1 MTPEQAAQLIESRL
15 FPRPSLA
22 AKAAIREI
30 AGEIVSSTT
39 AHTAALLGTQPT
51 LTNKRSQR
59 TGIPAHISAVDL
71 CANAVGFD
79 VNKSGK
85 CSNVPEMRAIA
96 WMLRRGIA
104 FPYTPSL
111 SEIAAAMGYRTHTVV
126 IDWVREAQ
134 HHGDLV
140 ARMYKHCEQFGLRTH
155 PRPDWAKE
163 AA

>member
-30 AGEIVSSTT
+30 AGEIVSSTMAKAT
-39 AHTAALLGTQPT
+39 VLCMTQRKSNGRVT
-51 LTNKRSQR
+51 HRG
-59 TGIPAHISAVDL
+59 GIPMHL
-71 CANAVGFD
+71 NAVEVCSQAVG
-79 VNKSGK
+79 VNVENIQLRQFAGQR
-85 CSNVPEMRAIA
+85 RAIA
-96 WMLRRGIA
+96 WMMRRGIA

-111 SEIAAAMGYRTHTVV
+111 PEIAAAMGFGSHSSVLEG
-126 IDWVREAQ
+126 IREAQ